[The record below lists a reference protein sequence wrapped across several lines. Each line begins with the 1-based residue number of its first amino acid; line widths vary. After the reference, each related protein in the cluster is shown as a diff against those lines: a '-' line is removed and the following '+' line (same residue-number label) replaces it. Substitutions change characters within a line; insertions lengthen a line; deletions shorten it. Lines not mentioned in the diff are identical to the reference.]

1 MLILNMLVN
10 YIPLHLS
17 YVFHRFMKVK
27 VIKKLLKGY
36 TVLVSIVLANYS
48 IPNLSVQS
56 VTSDDDDFS
65 TDSWGYHLP
74 AFPIFEI
81 MFAKQYISM

>member
-1 MLILNMLVN
+1 MLILNMLVK

-17 YVFHRFMKVK
+17 HVFHRFMKVK

-65 TDSWGYHLP
+65 TDSWRYQ
-74 AFPIFEI
+74 F
-81 MFAKQYISM
+81 S

>member
-1 MLILNMLVN
+1 MLVN

-17 YVFHRFMKVK
+17 HVFHRFVKVK

-36 TVLVSIVLANYS
+36 TVLVSIALANYS

-65 TDSWGYHLP
+65 TDS
-74 AFPIFEI
+74 
-81 MFAKQYISM
+81 

>member
-1 MLILNMLVN
+1 MLILNMYVK

-17 YVFHRFMKVK
+17 HVFHRFMKVK

-56 VTSDDDDFS
+56 VTSDDDDS
-65 TDSWGYHLP
+65 SIDSWRYHLTT
-74 AFPIFEI
+74 FLIFEI
-81 MFAKQYISM
+81 TFAKQYISM